1 MKFRAILIE
10 IKLFSTIEEV
20 NSTNV
25 MYFAISGFEP
35 GGTSPFMHYSQ
46 LILLNEKSVD
56 LYFCKRLS
64 YLRFSTESGEISLI
78 IIAVHF
84 FVLLCFWP
92 ERKQATKNL

>member
-1 MKFRAILIE
+1 MKFRAIFIE

-46 LILLNEKSVD
+46 LILLNEKRVD

-64 YLRFSTESGEISLI
+64 YLRFFNRI
-78 IIAVHF
+78 
-84 FVLLCFWP
+84 
-92 ERKQATKNL
+92 R